1 MLKKFI
7 IPVIFIFS
15 LSSCETNGEN
25 NKIIGQIIG
34 LGLGALVGYQFGSGV
49 GGALAILWRN
59 NIRWFNRW

>member
-1 MLKKFI
+1 MIRLKNVKKIHNSSDFY
-7 IPVIFIFS
+7 FS

-49 GGALAILWRN
+49 GGALAISLEEQY
-59 NIRWFNRW
+59 